1 MSGICLTL
9 VSCRVRRSKST
20 NGVQVDSKS
29 YAETLLG
36 DDSTEQDGTRYLL
49 PDQDIGGGNSIT
61 GGGDKEADEEARDA
75 LQRLV
80 LTRQEDTNGLPPL
93 QRLLDKSLRPFWSGA
108 LSTMRGV
115 DEHIIAKARKR
126 TDMEHDISNFVNR
139 PRPKT
144 ATALTVSGLNKR
156 QMEGYWKQLRSSYSG
171 QKEHRHS
178 STTGTSHSL
187 HRRRQSDT
195 DEVDETRSY
204 HRSNDGWH
212 DGILS
217 TKFCF
222 RYTSAIPS
230 ELGLVYPV
238 TSWQTT
244 QNRVYRSYDQ
254 CRQYPREP

>member
-1 MSGICLTL
+1 M
-9 VSCRVRRSKST
+9 
-20 NGVQVDSKS
+20 
-29 YAETLLG
+29 LG
-36 DDSTEQDGTRYLL
+36 DDSTEQDGTRYLF
-49 PDQDIGGGNSIT
+49 PDRDIGGGNSIT
-61 GGGDKEADEEARDA
+61 GEGGGGGGGGEDGGGDREAEEEARDA

-178 STTGTSHSL
+178 SAGTSRNAFSG
-187 HRRRQSDT
+187 HRRGDDDVVSCAS
-195 DEVDETRSY
+195 VPVFVLSLFVCLV
-204 HRSNDGWH
+204 GW
-212 DGILS
+212 LS
-217 TKFCF
+217 QK
-222 RYTSAIPS
+222 
-230 ELGLVYPV
+230 E
-238 TSWQTT
+238 
-244 QNRVYRSYDQ
+244 
-254 CRQYPREP
+254 